1 MPIRNSSLSKL
12 AKISTTLIIFTA
24 IFAIS
29 YAQSPL
35 FTSNQNQYFLH
46 GFAQAGVG
54 NLNQDWLANT
64 LDPTPVF
71 SLLVEITQRYI
82 GIQQIYYLYYAV
94 LMGVYLFSLLGISN
108 TIFKIFKSKSKT
120 LVMVALLIAIHSAA
134 MRFVLSRTLGINWT
148 YLLEDGVA
156 DQRILGPV
164 FQPST
169 FGVLLLLSIYLFLRR
184 KPYLAILSAILAATV
199 HPTYLLSAGVLT
211 FTYMLIIYLEEKNL
225 VRSILI
231 GLFALL
237 VVGPIL
243 YYVYTSFGGTS
254 PVESAQAREILVNF
268 RIPHHAIVSNWF
280 DATAVIKICIVFLA
294 IFLARKTRLFLIL
307 LLPTLTAISFTVIQV
322 VAEFDWLALLFPWRL
337 SIFIIPLSIT
347 TILATL
353 VIKILDTRSLS
364 STNAHQVI
372 NIISTIFIFLAVL
385 IGGIRFKLDLDRKAA
400 QPERS
405 VQAYV
410 NNNKSPGETYL
421 IPVKMQDFRLF
432 TSAPAFIEFKSIPYK
447 DIDVIEW
454 YRRERLADRFYKTGD
469 CNILEE
475 LSASGFITHAVLVV
489 NETEVHCHFLEELY
503 KDEFYRLIQINS
515 TNSNP
520 Y

>member
-1 MPIRNSSLSKL
+1 MPNRYSPLYKLVKNS
-12 AKISTTLIIFTA
+12 ANLIILTA

-46 GFAQAGVG
+46 GFAQAGIG

-82 GIQQIYYLYYAV
+82 GIQPIYYLYYAV
-94 LMGVYLFSLLGISN
+94 LMGIYLFSLLGIAN
-108 TIFKIFKSKSKT
+108 TIFEMFNSRSKT
-120 LVMVALLIAIHSAA
+120 LFMIALLIVIHSAA
-134 MRFVLSRTLGINWT
+134 MRFFLSRTLGANWP

-184 KPYLAILSAILAATV
+184 KPYLAVLSAILAATV

-211 FTYMLIIYLEEKNL
+211 FSYMLIIYLEEKNL
-225 VRSILI
+225 VRPLLI

-237 VVGPIL
+237 VVSPTL
-243 YYVYTSFGGTS
+243 YYVYTSFGATS
-254 PVESAQAREILVNF
+254 QIDSAQAREILVTV

-280 DATAVIKICIVFLA
+280 DATAVIKICIVLLA
-294 IFLARKTRLFLIL
+294 IFQARKTRLFLIL
-307 LLPTLTAISFTVIQV
+307 LIPTLTAISLTAIQV
-322 VAEFDWLALLFPWRL
+322 GTEFNWLALLFPWRL

-347 TILATL
+347 VILATL
-353 VIKILDTRSLS
+353 VIKILDTRSPA
-364 STNAHQVI
+364 STNTDQVI
-372 NIISTIFIFLAVL
+372 LIFSAILIFLAML
-385 IGGIRFKLDLDRKAA
+385 IGGIRFKLDLDRKLA

-405 VQAYV
+405 VQMYIYK
-410 NNNKSPGETYL
+410 NQSYGETYL
-421 IPVKMQDFRLF
+421 IPVKMQDFRLL
-432 TSAPAFIEFKSIPYK
+432 TSAPTFIDFKSVPYN
-447 DIDVIEW
+447 DLDVIEW

-469 CNILEE
+469 CTILEE
-475 LSASGFITHAVLVV
+475 LSASGYITHVVLVNNGTKV
-489 NETEVHCHFLEELY
+489 ICHFLEELY
-503 KDEFYRLIQINS
+503 KDEFYILMQINS
-515 TNSNP
+515 PNSNS
-520 Y
+520 

>member
-1 MPIRNSSLSKL
+1 M
-12 AKISTTLIIFTA
+12 IIFTA

-169 FGVLLLLSIYLFLRR
+169 FGVLLLLSIYLFL
-184 KPYLAILSAILAATV
+184 
-199 HPTYLLSAGVLT
+199 
-211 FTYMLIIYLEEKNL
+211 
-225 VRSILI
+225 
-231 GLFALL
+231 
-237 VVGPIL
+237 
-243 YYVYTSFGGTS
+243 
-254 PVESAQAREILVNF
+254 
-268 RIPHHAIVSNWF
+268 
-280 DATAVIKICIVFLA
+280 
-294 IFLARKTRLFLIL
+294 
-307 LLPTLTAISFTVIQV
+307 
-322 VAEFDWLALLFPWRL
+322 
-337 SIFIIPLSIT
+337 
-347 TILATL
+347 
-353 VIKILDTRSLS
+353 
-364 STNAHQVI
+364 
-372 NIISTIFIFLAVL
+372 
-385 IGGIRFKLDLDRKAA
+385 
-400 QPERS
+400 
-405 VQAYV
+405 
-410 NNNKSPGETYL
+410 
-421 IPVKMQDFRLF
+421 
-432 TSAPAFIEFKSIPYK
+432 
-447 DIDVIEW
+447 
-454 YRRERLADRFYKTGD
+454 
-469 CNILEE
+469 
-475 LSASGFITHAVLVV
+475 
-489 NETEVHCHFLEELY
+489 
-503 KDEFYRLIQINS
+503 
-515 TNSNP
+515 
-520 Y
+520 